1 MSKEIIKNHPLISII
16 VPVYNVEK
24 YLSTCIESLLKQQYK
39 NIEILLIDDGST
51 DSSGKICDRYSFKY
65 KNIKSFHKKN
75 SGLGYTR
82 NYGLKKVSGK
92 YVTFVDSDD
101 YVETDLIKKLVAPII
116 LEQSIDGVIGGFT
129 KITDTGQILYKKEN
143 KPETF
148 KETKVKNILFPRM
161 LGSLPDTSDS
171 IKPSVWNC
179 LYSVDLIKKYD
190 LKFVSERDL
199 ISEDIEWDSQYFA
212 FASKVVLINSTSYF
226 YRANPN
232 SLSKKFDVKKFDKY
246 IYFYKYMKMRLNE
259 LKLDKYALLRLQKY
273 FFVSLEVSIEQTN
286 GLALKDALYEI
297 KKICNNKTVIQ
308 VVDAYPINELSI
320 KQRVFVQSI
329 KDRYYLLL
337 MLMSRIFLK

>member
-116 LEQSIDGVIGGFT
+116 LDQSIDGVIGGFT

>member
-116 LEQSIDGVIGGFT
+116 LDQSIDGVIGGFT

-212 FASKVVLINSTSYF
+212 FASKVMLINSTSYF